1 METGSVSEEAF
12 RRACAKFAT
21 GVAVATTCD
30 AEGVPHG
37 ITVNSFTSVSLE
49 PPLVLICIDYRSVA
63 LPHFR
68 EARSYGINVLSLAQR
83 ELSNRFAQRSEPR
96 FDGVE
101 WHAGLSGI
109 PLLDGALAHFEC
121 ELGQVVEAG
130 DHAVLIA
137 EVVHA
142 SSIDGEPLLYFA
154 SGYVRL
160 R

>member
-1 METGSVSEEAF
+1 MNEEAF
-12 RRACAKFAT
+12 RRACSRFAT

-30 AEGVPHG
+30 AEGMPHG

-63 LPHFR
+63 LLHFR
-68 EARSYGINVLSLAQR
+68 EARAYGISVLSLAQK
-83 ELSNRFAQRSEPR
+83 ELSDRFAQRVEPR
-96 FDGVE
+96 FDGVP
-101 WHAGLSGI
+101 WHAGLSGA

-121 ELGQVVEAG
+121 EVGQVVEAG

-142 SSIDGEPLLYFA
+142 ASVEGDPLLYFA
-154 SGYVRL
+154 SGYVSL
-160 R
+160 G